1 MKKVTVIGA
10 GFAGLTVALKLAQKG
25 FKVHL
30 HEKSSRLGGLL
41 GTEHGEYGMA
51 ERAAN
56 SMILTDRS
64 EKLFKEIGLDLA
76 FPLESSKKRFI
87 FRGFPKAMPLSPF
100 EILKVAF
107 TVIPRVLFA
116 KATLKPQA
124 GETLKDWGLRRL
136 GKAATSYLLG
146 PAMQGIYANE
156 AQDLSASLIISPLF
170 KKDREKF
177 RGTISG
183 PQGMQ
188 DIVDYLHATLQQLD
202 VEIYLESDLDVSK
215 VEGPVVI
222 ATSASAAANIL
233 KTRAPELSALLA
245 RVNMSSLISAT
256 VFFDKAQTKYK
267 GFGCLIPRGLKLRTF
282 GVLMPPYIFAG
293 RNKTYNETW
302 IMGGKNNQD
311 LLNYS
316 DKDLMDFISK
326 ERKTIFKRQDTILD
340 AKIFRWDRALPVY
353 DLELEKIQTE
363 LSEKSAATDIFLHG
377 NYLSGIGLSK
387 ILERSERLC
396 EQIASQHGS

>member
-1 MKKVTVIGA
+1 MKKITVIGA
-10 GFAGLTVALKLAQKG
+10 GFAGLTIALKLAQKG

-30 HEKSSRLGGLL
+30 HEKSERLGGLL
-41 GTEHGEYGMA
+41 GTEYSEYGMA
-51 ERAAN
+51 EKAAN
-56 SMILTDRS
+56 SLILTDRS
-64 EKLFKEIGLDLA
+64 EKLFKEIGLDLTY
-76 FPLESSKKRFI
+76 PLESSKKRFI
-87 FRGFPKAMPLSPF
+87 FRGFPKAMPLNPF

-116 KATLKPQA
+116 KASLKPKS
-124 GETLKDWGLRRL
+124 GETLQDWGLRRL
-136 GKAATSYLLG
+136 GKAPTRFLLG

-156 AQDLSASLIISPLF
+156 AKDLSASLIITPLF

-183 PQGMQ
+183 PNGMQ

-202 VEIYLESDLDVSK
+202 VEIYLNSDLDITT

-233 KTRAPELSALLA
+233 ATRAPQLSTLLK
-245 RVNMSSLISAT
+245 RVNMSSLISTT

-267 GFGCLIPRGLKLRTF
+267 GFGCLIPRDLKLRTF

-293 RNKTYNETW
+293 RDKTYNETW

-316 DKDLMDFISK
+316 DKDLKDLITK
-326 ERKTIFKRQDTILD
+326 ERKSLFKRQDTILD
-340 AKIFRWDRALPVY
+340 AKIFRWDLALPIY
-353 DLELEKIQTE
+353 DLELESIQNQLAE
-363 LSEKSAATDIFLHG
+363 IKVPGIFLHG

-387 ILERSERLC
+387 ILERSERLS
-396 EQIASQHGS
+396 EEIASQHG